1 MDSWQKTGKIDP
13 KSLTESRLQLHY
25 AIQFAAAVGNFLTE
39 SKPDTSHA
47 SLTWNSE
54 LNLFVSGIVATEKP
68 FQVALEPVSLTSII
82 LDTQGKKLAEFSL
95 GKKTM
100 EQGMNWLKR
109 EISSLGADG
118 EKLTFVSYP
127 DDFPDHPLARGTP
140 FNETQEVQRQELTAY
155 YANTNL
161 LLQEIVSTTEGA
173 SPIRIWPHHFD
184 LATLIS
190 LPYTQKGEAMSI
202 GVGLSPGDSSYDQ
215 PYWYVTPWP
224 YPDPANLPELDGG
237 GSWHTQDWVGAILTA
252 SQLSQGDEQQ
262 AQVKAFLQSA
272 VKASLALLEEN
283 KD

>member
-1 MDSWQKTGKIDP
+1 MESWQKTGKIDP

-39 SKPDTSHA
+39 SKPDASHA

-54 LNLFVSGIVATEKP
+54 LNLFVSGIVATKKP

-109 EISSLGADG
+109 EIASLGADG

-237 GSWHTQDWVGAILTA
+237 GSWHTQDWVGAILSA

-272 VKASLALLEEN
+272 VKALLALLEEN

>member
-1 MDSWQKTGKIDP
+1 MESWQKTGKIDP

-39 SKPDTSHA
+39 FKPDTSHA

-272 VKASLALLEEN
+272 VKASLSLLEDN

>member
-1 MDSWQKTGKIDP
+1 MESWQKTGKIDP

-82 LDTQGKKLAEFSL
+82 LDTQGEKLAEFSL

-100 EQGMNWLKR
+100 EQGINWLKR
-109 EISSLGADG
+109 EISCLGADG

-140 FNETQEVQRQELTAY
+140 FNGTQEVQRQELTAY

-237 GSWHTQDWVGAILTA
+237 GSWHTQDWVGAILSA
-252 SQLSQGDEQQ
+252 SQLSQGDEQL

-272 VKASLALLEEN
+272 VKASLSLLEKN